1 MSSKY
6 RQIVEYLLGQ
16 DRHGRG
22 VKDEIAGV
30 GVVVV
35 VVQSP
40 RCV

>member
-6 RQIVEYLLGQ
+6 RQIVEYLLEQEDG
-16 DRHGRG
+16 HGRG

-30 GVVVV
+30 GEV

>member
-16 DRHGRG
+16 EDRHCRG
-22 VKDEIAGV
+22 VKDEIADM

-35 VVQSP
+35 VVQ
-40 RCV
+40 